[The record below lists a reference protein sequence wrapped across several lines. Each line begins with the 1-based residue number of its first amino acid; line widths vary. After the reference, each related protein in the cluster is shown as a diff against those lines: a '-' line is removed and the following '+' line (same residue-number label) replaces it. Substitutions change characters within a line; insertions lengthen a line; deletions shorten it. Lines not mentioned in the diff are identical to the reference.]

1 MNLILLIVSGPFE
14 SMCVAV
20 CILSTFLGY
29 IFASFSV
36 CACYSSYNAAANGC
50 RSSFEC
56 SGINYT
62 RIGNLDVFVNGI
74 STA

>member
-1 MNLILLIVSGPFE
+1 MNLILLIVNGPFE

-20 CILSTFLGY
+20 YILSTFLGC
-29 IFASFSV
+29 IFASFNV
-36 CACYSSYNAAANGC
+36 CAYYSSYNAAANGC

-62 RIGNLDVFVNGI
+62 KIGNFDVLVNGI
-74 STA
+74 STV